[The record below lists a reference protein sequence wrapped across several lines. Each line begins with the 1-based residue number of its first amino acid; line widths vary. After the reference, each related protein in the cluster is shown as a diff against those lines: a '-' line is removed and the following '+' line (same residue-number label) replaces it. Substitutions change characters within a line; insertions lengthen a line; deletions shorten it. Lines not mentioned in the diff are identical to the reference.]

1 MIRRPPRSTLFPYTT
16 LFRSAF
22 MPTGD
27 SDRGLGNDHV
37 SLEPALLYYRKLTER
52 LTLESEF
59 RVWVPIDGSDFE
71 GNVLRY
77 GVGLSY
83 DVVRGC
89 NYRIAPVVEVV
100 GWTVLNGQEFSPVAN
115 GGRPYDAGGD
125 TIVNLKA
132 GVRADFGRA
141 NSVYLGYGQALTG
154 EVWYKDII
162 RLEYRLA
169 F

>member
-1 MIRRPPRSTLFPYTT
+1 M
-16 LFRSAF
+16 
-22 MPTGD
+22 
-27 SDRGLGNDHV
+27 
-37 SLEPALLYYRKLTER
+37 
-52 LTLESEF
+52 
-59 RVWVPIDGSDFE
+59 
-71 GNVLRY
+71 
-77 GVGLSY
+77 
-83 DVVRGC
+83 
-89 NYRIAPVVEVV
+89 V

-154 EVWYKDII
+154 EVWYKDVI
-162 RLEYRLA
+162 RLEYRRS